1 MHWNFVKF
9 VNDWYSVER
18 IRSLGYKTINGF
30 SNMPNE
36 YSLKSV
42 TELIDSLMN
51 SEFIR
56 SALIWVQ
63 NEPMWFVEFIQFVEF
78 ANELQRFERMNR

>member
-1 MHWNFVKF
+1 MNRNFVKF

-18 IRSLGYKTINGF
+18 IRSLEYKTINGF

-36 YSLKSV
+36 HSLKSV

-51 SEFIR
+51 SEFVR